1 MDYCLPKRKHPRLA
15 NYDYS
20 AAGAYYITICTH
32 NRRCLLSHILDL
44 DVDPAK
50 TQYTL
55 YGKIAKEQ
63 LLLLEKRYPFLKIDQ
78 YVIMPNHIHAIFLL
92 EEAAGASPRPTIKP
106 RQIPFLSGFVIGSDL
121 RAIHEWSLH
130 R

>member
-1 MDYCLPKRKHPRLA
+1 MDYCLPKRKHPRMA

-32 NRRCLLSHILDL
+32 NRRYLLSHILDSG
-44 DVDPAK
+44 VDPAK

-63 LLLLEKRYPFLKIDQ
+63 LLLLEKRYPF
-78 YVIMPNHIHAIFLL
+78 
-92 EEAAGASPRPTIKP
+92 
-106 RQIPFLSGFVIGSDL
+106 
-121 RAIHEWSLH
+121 
-130 R
+130 